1 MKVYALQIMIKKK
14 KKKEIETAIFDSFL
28 FCLVV
33 FDIFWW
39 LLTEISWGFYHLNAL
54 STNIC
59 HFDWN
64 SLFTAYFEQVCP
76 SFLYFTLLPWYY
88 RSSDIVLVKVLILAM
103 CRSNQNCNR
112 QSCDTTKMF
121 WPLFLTTYIIFTSWN
136 NQILSIFLFF
146 YLDRYNKSSFQNL

>member
-1 MKVYALQIMIKKK
+1 MKVYALQIMIKKE
-14 KKKEIETAIFDSFL
+14 KETSIFDCFL

-39 LLTEISWGFYHLNAL
+39 LLTEISWGFYHLNVF
-54 STNIC
+54 STKIF

-64 SLFTAYFEQVCP
+64 SLFAAYFEQVCP
-76 SFLYFTLLPWYY
+76 SFVYFTVLLWYY
-88 RSSDIVLVKVLILAM
+88 RSPDIVLVKVLILAM
-103 CRSNQNCNR
+103 CRSNLNCNR

-121 WPLFLTTYIIFTSWN
+121 SPLILTTYIIFTSWN

-146 YLDRYNKSSFQNL
+146 YLDRYKKSCFQNF

>member
-1 MKVYALQIMIKKK
+1 MKVYALQIFI
-14 KKKEIETAIFDSFL
+14 KKKEIEKSIFDSFL

-39 LLTEISWGFYHLNAL
+39 LLTEISWGFYHLNVL
-54 STNIC
+54 FTKIC

-64 SLFTAYFEQVCP
+64 SLFVAYFEQVCP
-76 SFLYFTLLPWYY
+76 SFLYFTVLPWCY
-88 RSSDIVLVKVLILAM
+88 RSPEIVLVKFLILAI
-103 CRSNQNCNR
+103 CRSNLNCNR
-112 QSCDTTKMF
+112 QSWDTKKMF

-146 YLDRYNKSSFQNL
+146 YLGRYKKLSFQNL

>member
-14 KKKEIETAIFDSFL
+14 KKRNRNSNFRFL
-28 FCLVV
+28 FILPCSLRY
-33 FDIFWW
+33 FLMIAYRK
-39 LLTEISWGFYHLNAL
+39 SWGFYHLNAL
-54 STNIC
+54 STKIC

-64 SLFTAYFEQVCP
+64 SLFAAYFEQVCP

-112 QSCDTTKMF
+112 QSCDTTKIF